1 MKEIRI
7 ALAITVLLGHACL
20 IAQSAARKPGDT
32 LTYEAVDRQQ
42 ITGGKLPPQA
52 YAPRPPFT
60 HAVKISVLSV
70 DADGN
75 AQVHVTLLNPFP
87 AGVPGRAAAVAVAK
101 AEWEASNRYKEFD
114 ARFTRD
120 GALLVAADNSLQADN
135 VPTGLSLAQ
144 TRDAMIAEAHNPAY
158 QAKLAKNEAAAAFGV
173 FNAVVLSCAKKT
185 AFAAGDTWHVVSKSD
200 GATYDVAVIG
210 KQPYHGHDTVALS
223 AKTHLDNPGGSID
236 VDATVY
242 YDPQARLVVGMHT
255 VNVST
260 IKVTGMASTATS
272 DLNLKE

>member
-1 MKEIRI
+1 MKQIRI
-7 ALAITVLLGHACL
+7 ALAIAVLVGISSLNAL
-20 IAQSAARKPGDT
+20 AVARKPGDT
-32 LTYEAVDRQQ
+32 LTYEAVDHQQ

-70 DADGN
+70 DPDGN

-87 AGVPGRAAAVAVAK
+87 EGVPGRAQFVAVAK

-120 GALLVAADNSLQADN
+120 GALLVAADNSLQGDN
-135 VPTGLSLAQ
+135 GPTGLSLAQ
-144 TRDAMIAEAHNPAY
+144 TRDAMIAEAHDPAY

-185 AFAAGDTWHVVSKSD
+185 SFTAGDTWRVVSKSD

-210 KQPYHGHDTVALS
+210 KQPYHGHDTVVLN
-223 AKTHLDNPGGSID
+223 AKSHLDNPGGSTD
-236 VDATVY
+236 ADATVY

-255 VNVST
+255 VYGST
-260 IKVTGMASTATS
+260 IKVTGMISTSIS
-272 DLNLKE
+272 DLNIKE